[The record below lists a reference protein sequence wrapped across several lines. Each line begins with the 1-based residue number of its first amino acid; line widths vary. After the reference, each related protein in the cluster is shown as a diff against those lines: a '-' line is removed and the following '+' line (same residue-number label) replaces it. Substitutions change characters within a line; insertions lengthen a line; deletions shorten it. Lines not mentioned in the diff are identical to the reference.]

1 MKDILLV
8 DMNAFFIMCES
19 RRDNS
24 LLNIPAAVAGDPKY
38 RTGIILAANYEAR
51 KFNIKVTMTV
61 NEALKIC
68 PNLKLVKPD
77 HEYYEKCSK
86 QVFSLLSEYSPQ
98 LEINSIDEAWI
109 DVTSSKKLFG
119 DPYEIACNIQRRIK
133 EELGLWCSIG
143 ISENKFLAKM
153 ASEMKKPLGITKLYK
168 SSVSEILWPLS
179 INKLYGIGNATAKKL
194 NKDGI
199 ITIGDLAKADLSYL
213 VSRFGKYGVY
223 LYERS
228 KGIDDDLVCPN
239 DSKSLS
245 CGRMETLTHDITDLN
260 EAKRVIAV
268 LSESIARSVRQK
280 NLVGSVVQIQIKY
293 NTFKMISRQITIEE
307 TSLTKDIYNAGC
319 SILENNWDQDKP
331 VRLLGISLC
340 SLKQKDMQISF
351 DVNGKQ
357 KEEHLEKTIDKL
369 NSKFGQDI
377 IKRGNTI

>member
-1 MKDILLV
+1 
-8 DMNAFFIMCES
+8 
-19 RRDNS
+19 
-24 LLNIPAAVAGDPKY
+24 
-38 RTGIILAANYEAR
+38 
-51 KFNIKVTMTV
+51 
-61 NEALKIC
+61 
-68 PNLKLVKPD
+68 
-77 HEYYEKCSK
+77 
-86 QVFSLLSEYSPQ
+86 
-98 LEINSIDEAWI
+98 
-109 DVTSSKKLFG
+109 
-119 DPYEIACNIQRRIK
+119 
-133 EELGLWCSIG
+133 
-143 ISENKFLAKM
+143 
-153 ASEMKKPLGITKLYK
+153 
-168 SSVSEILWPLS
+168 
-179 INKLYGIGNATAKKL
+179 
-194 NKDGI
+194 
-199 ITIGDLAKADLSYL
+199 
-213 VSRFGKYGVY
+213 
-223 LYERS
+223 
-228 KGIDDDLVCPN
+228 
-239 DSKSLS
+239 
-245 CGRMETLTHDITDLN
+245 METLTHDITDLN